1 MMNAWLYIEILSE
14 TPKMIMMR
22 REKQIFQQL
31 LQLKATGKKW
41 FQWVSLYVHTA
52 MKRCSCLVFDWCFA
66 LWQENLGLQEGT
78 HELCYN
84 TACALIG
91 QGQLSQAMRILQKAE
106 G

>member
-1 MMNAWLYIEILSE
+1 
-14 TPKMIMMR
+14 
-22 REKQIFQQL
+22 
-31 LQLKATGKKW
+31 
-41 FQWVSLYVHTA
+41 
-52 MKRCSCLVFDWCFA
+52 MKRCSCLVFDWCSA

-106 G
+106 GWTLVKIICKHNMHVTLQSISKTYIGFLGCF